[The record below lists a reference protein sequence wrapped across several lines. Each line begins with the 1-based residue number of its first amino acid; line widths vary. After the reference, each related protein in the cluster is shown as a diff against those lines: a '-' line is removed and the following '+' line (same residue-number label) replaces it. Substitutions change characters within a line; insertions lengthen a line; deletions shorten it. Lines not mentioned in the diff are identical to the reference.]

1 MTIFTRTSIEGYR
14 DQVIAIVNGFAL
26 FGPNVMILT
35 GVILVEDPD
44 IKLVLSQHFDLCI
57 LGQGT
62 GSYSPPDE
70 HVPVRMPS
78 CPLHPQSHPHL
89 QADSKEGRPSV
100 PVVKH

>member
-1 MTIFTRTSIEGYR
+1 MHRTSIEGYL
-14 DQVIAIVNGFAL
+14 DQVFAMGMHSRL
-26 FGPNVMILT
+26 FVQSVKILA
-35 GVILVEDPD
+35 GVILVEDLD
-44 IKLVLSQHFDLCI
+44 IQLELSQQLDLSI

-70 HVPVRMPS
+70 HEPARMPS

-89 QADSKEGRPSV
+89 QAHSKKGRPSL